1 MDLKFNAPG
10 AVVPP
15 RETIANIVPND
26 PKLVIEAHIRTEDV
40 SRVHQGQIA
49 EVRFTAYKHRTTPSV
64 EGKVLYVA
72 ADRSVDRVNG
82 SPYYVVLVEA
92 EPASLAKA
100 EDIKLQAG
108 MPAEVYIKG
117 EERTPLEY
125 LLEPVTQIL
134 HKAGREG

>member
-1 MDLKFNAPG
+1 M
-10 AVVPP
+10 
-15 RETIANIVPND
+15 
-26 PKLVIEAHIRTEDV
+26 
-40 SRVHQGQIA
+40 
-49 EVRFTAYKHRTTPSV
+49 
-64 EGKVLYVA
+64 A

-92 EPASLAKA
+92 EPASLGKA

-125 LLEPVTQIL
+125 LIEPVTQIL